1 MIIKKLKKIFLI
13 IPIIMLCGCQSVIDE
28 GMKVTENTKYG
39 LAKNSIYK
47 LIENLKV
54 SYQEYQYESS
64 LGTYNSEGGI
74 TVFINGTETKLK
86 TNYVGDEITCNKIS
100 INNGKIDLDECEI
113 YGYTFDYKDG
123 KVIDK

>member
-1 MIIKKLKKIFLI
+1 MKGIRKIFLI
-13 IPIIMLCGCQSVIDE
+13 IPILMLCGCQSIIDD
-28 GMKVTENTKYG
+28 GITATKNTQYA

-47 LIENLKV
+47 FIENLKAA
-54 SYQEYQYESS
+54 YQEYQYESS

-74 TVFINGTETKLK
+74 TVFVNGTETKLR

-100 INNGKIDLDECEI
+100 IDSGKIDLDSCEI